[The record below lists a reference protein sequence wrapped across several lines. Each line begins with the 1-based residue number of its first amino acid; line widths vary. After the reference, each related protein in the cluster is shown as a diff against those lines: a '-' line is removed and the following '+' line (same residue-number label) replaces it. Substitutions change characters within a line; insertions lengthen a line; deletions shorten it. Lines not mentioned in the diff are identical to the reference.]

1 MRIRM
6 MLFFGGRRSPDTD
19 NQVTRMMSAV
29 KWFND
34 AYEYGSEEDSYH
46 DMAKIYG
53 NIGQFNRDITLNVQ
67 ESSDKGTYSPY
78 WENLKSLAETVT
90 ADRNENEIVN
100 LEVYKLAVNSME
112 TYARKFKT
120 DGVTQE
126 DMLTVWELVKTGV
139 EEIVTTTDK
148 TEEIKNMVISRL
160 DAARTA
166 IVNAY
171 A

>member
-1 MRIRM
+1 
-6 MLFFGGRRSPDTD
+6 
-19 NQVTRMMSAV
+19 
-29 KWFND
+29 
-34 AYEYGSEEDSYH
+34 
-46 DMAKIYG
+46 
-53 NIGQFNRDITLNVQ
+53 
-67 ESSDKGTYSPY
+67 
-78 WENLKSLAETVT
+78 
-90 ADRNENEIVN
+90 
-100 LEVYKLAVNSME
+100 ME